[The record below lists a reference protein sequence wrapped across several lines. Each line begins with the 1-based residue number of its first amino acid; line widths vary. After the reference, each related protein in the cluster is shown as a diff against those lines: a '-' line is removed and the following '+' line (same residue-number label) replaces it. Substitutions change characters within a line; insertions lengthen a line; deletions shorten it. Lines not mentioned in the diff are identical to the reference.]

1 MGLQS
6 TIDRLLLKLI
16 KNHAESRRLRRRVR
30 RLYGMEIGLYTFG
43 GFDRWRLSAGTKIGR
58 YCSISNSAR
67 IVDANHPL
75 DGLSTSPAFYL
86 KSWNFIDR
94 DELDIAPTVLED
106 DVWLS
111 HNCLLTPGC
120 KHVGRGA
127 VIGAGAVVVKDV
139 PPYAIVAGVPAKVI
153 RYRFP
158 PDVIEAIEETRWWEL
173 DRKELSAIARK
184 VPEFIERP
192 TVDNARKFLTAL
204 GRPPL
209 ATDAPAPAAPVSQAV
224 EVPLS

>member
-6 TIDRLLLKLI
+6 TIDRLLVKLVR
-16 KNHAESRRLRRRVR
+16 NHAESRLLRERFRRN
-30 RLYGMEIGLYTFG
+30 YGMEIGLYTFG
-43 GFDRWRLSAGTKIGR
+43 AFDRWRLSAGTKIGR

-86 KSWNFIDR
+86 KSWNFVDHDGLEIP
-94 DELDIAPTVLED
+94 PTVLED

-120 KHVGRGA
+120 KRVGRGA

-139 PPYAIVAGVPAKVI
+139 PPYAVVAGVPAKII

-158 PDVIEAIEETRWWEL
+158 PDIIEAIEATRWWEL
-173 DRKELSAIARK
+173 DRPALREAMRA
-184 VPEFIERP
+184 VPDFFQHP
-192 TVDNARKFLTAL
+192 SVDGAQRFLAAT
-204 GRPPL
+204 GRPPYTPTALSASPRIAL
-209 ATDAPAPAAPVSQAV
+209 ATG
-224 EVPLS
+224 E

>member
-6 TIDRLLLKLI
+6 TIDRFLLKVVR
-16 KNHAESRRLRRRVR
+16 NHAESLLLRRRFKR
-30 RLYGMEIGLYTFG
+30 NYGMEIGLYTFG
-43 GFDRWRLSAGTKIGR
+43 AFDRWRLCAGTKIGR

-67 IVDANHPL
+67 IIDANHPL
-75 DGLSTSPAFYL
+75 DELSTSPAFYL
-86 KSWNFIDR
+86 KSWKFVDQDMLEIP
-94 DELDIAPTVLED
+94 PTILED

-158 PDVIEAIEETRWWEL
+158 PDVIEAIEATRWWEL
-173 DRKELSAIARK
+173 GRQELSAAMRK
-184 VPEFIERP
+184 VPDFISKPSVEG
-192 TVDNARKFLTAL
+192 ARKFLAAL
-204 GRPPL
+204 GRPPFTPG
-209 ATDAPAPAAPVSQAV
+209 A
-224 EVPLS
+224 